1 MKPRLGRQRVLR
13 EMERDLAGSD
23 PRLTALF
30 SSFTLLVQDEEM
42 PVAERIVAWPL
53 RMLGRLR
60 GHAQPSGGW
69 RAALQ
74 MVLCVPL
81 LLSAVVYALSAVVY
95 ALSAVVYARLRPK
108 TRVARHSPE

>member
-30 SSFTLLVQDEEM
+30 SSFTLLAQDEEM

-81 LLSAVVYALSAVVY
+81 LLSPVVD
-95 ALSAVVYARLRPK
+95 ARLRPK
-108 TRVARHSPE
+108 TRVVRHSPE

>member
-30 SSFTLLVQDEEM
+30 SSFTLLAQDEEM
-42 PVAERIVAWPL
+42 PLAERIVAWPL
-53 RMLGRLR
+53 RILGRRR
-60 GHAQPSGGW
+60 GHAQPPGGW

-74 MVLCVPL
+74 MVLCGPL
-81 LLSAVVYALSAVVY
+81 LLSTMAYG
-95 ALSAVVYARLRPK
+95 RLRPK